1 MIMKRLFSL
10 LAALVLCG
18 AAFAQSGFV
27 TPDFHQIKKEVQDRK
42 SDRYYD
48 KLEKRFAAADT
59 TLTIAD
65 LQAFYFGRAFQKGF
79 NPYEDFAQ
87 FATIRK
93 IFDQEAMPTKGDL
106 SLAVALADEVIRL
119 CPSEPFA
126 YFYKFGAL
134 SMLAEAY
141 GGDTVEMQKAQL
153 QFQML
158 FYTIA
163 STGNGISPDTAM
175 YVMSVN
181 HEYLILNMYGFV
193 PKNQS
198 LQTLGTSAYDV
209 FDVEENDYGV
219 SSLFFNVDFMMSF
232 WGSMMDE
239 EEVELPEPDVPV
251 RTHGPQIAI
260 EPGSRVEL
268 ELVKAKRKNSKFRV
282 AMVTYLPEDTL
293 SSMAD
298 TANLSMDVPEG
309 RIVLYLF
316 NVRDAED
323 SGKVRTCLMYSS
335 NCKADMLY
343 LDTKAHIAG
352 ASIMDF
358 QPEENLGM
366 AKGVW
371 KTMMWEYGVDVLV
384 LVNNIRT
391 KK

>member
-1 MIMKRLFSL
+1 MKKLFI
-10 LAALVLCG
+10 AIIAVLFCG
-18 AAFAQSGFV
+18 GLFAQEEFV
-27 TPDFHQIKKEVQDRK
+27 TPDYDFIKSASNNPQSEYCY
-42 SDRYYD
+42 S
-48 KLEKRFAAADT
+48 KLAKRFAKADT
-59 TLTIAD
+59 TLGVAE
-65 LQAFYFGRAFQKGF
+65 LQAFYYGYAFQPDYFGYPDYK
-79 NPYEDFAQ
+79 Q
-87 FATIRK
+87 FDSIRA
-93 IFDQEAMPTKGDL
+93 IMGQDGMPTEKDL
-106 SLAVALADEVIRL
+106 KKIVSLSDEMIKE
-119 CPSEPFA
+119 CPSEPEA
-126 YFYKFGAL
+126 YLFKYEGL
-134 SMLAEAY
+134 SLLAEHY
-141 GGDTVEMQKAQL
+141 GGDTVEAEKVKW

-163 STGNGISPDTAM
+163 STGNGLGPDAAM
-175 YVMSVN
+175 HVVN
-181 HEYLILNMYGFV
+181 TGHEYLMMNLYGFR
-193 PKNQS
+193 PTSQS
-198 LQTLGTSAYDV
+198 LSFIEGHAYDIMEVNSEDYDVDSLYFNIDCIINSWDKLFSEEEEEEELLEPGLPVGTIGTSI
-209 FDVEENDYGV
+209 
-219 SSLFFNVDFMMSF
+219 
-232 WGSMMDE
+232 
-239 EEVELPEPDVPV
+239 
-251 RTHGPQIAI
+251 TI
-260 EPGSRVEL
+260 EMGSRVEL

-309 RIVLYLF
+309 RIVFYLF

-352 ASIMDF
+352 ACIMDF

-384 LVNNIRT
+384 SNIRT